1 MKKLINEPSAVIA
14 EALLGIEA
22 AHPDL
27 RIDHDNKIIYRGDTP
42 RTG

>member
-1 MKKLINEPSAVIA
+1 MKKLINEPSAVVA

-27 RIDHDNKIIYRGDTP
+27 RSDVALAPTRLVL
-42 RTG
+42 